1 MASGNPN
8 IKKAHEAAIAK
19 YLQILIL
26 NNNPTDPISNINATV
41 PAM

>member
-8 IKKAHEAAIAK
+8 MKKAHEAAIAR

-26 NNNPTDPISNINATV
+26 NNNPIDPISNINAII